1 MRVLI
6 LGGGG
11 FLGRTMFSYLKS
23 FKDIELVCGDVLDP
37 EIAHIKFS
45 YIDILDSTSS
55 ASIKNQFDT
64 IINCT
69 GQVTTPINTCYKLN
83 SLGIDN
89 IISSVRQTDTKL
101 VHISSVSI
109 YGSCSIADEQTAF
122 NPETPYS
129 TCKAYSEYL
138 LSSKLNP
145 NQLTIVR
152 LSNLYGQ
159 GQNKGILSYLIKS
172 YKSDRELHF
181 NNDGSLVRY
190 YLNVEDCVTNLAKF
204 FLDRNNFISGVYN
217 LLGND
222 RYTVI
227 ELINLVERIT
237 KIEFLKHFDPIKPY
251 DNTIIVQDGAIKN
264 KLQVELGHSL
274 EAYLNSRISV

>member
-6 LGGGG
+6 LGGSG
-11 FLGRTMFSYLKS
+11 FLGRTMFSHLRLLE
-23 FKDIELVCGDVLDP
+23 DIELVCGDVLDP
-37 EIAHIKFS
+37 EMDRVKFRHI
-45 YIDILDSTSS
+45 DMLDSKSS
-55 ASIKNQFDT
+55 ALIRNQFDV

-89 IISSVRQTDTKL
+89 IISSVKDTDTK
-101 VHISSVSI
+101 VIHVSSVSI
-109 YGSCSIADEQTAF
+109 YGSCHIADEHTAF

-145 NQLTIVR
+145 DQLAIVR
-152 LSNLYGQ
+152 LSNLYGY

-172 YKSDRELHF
+172 YKTDRELHF

-204 FLDRNNFISGVYN
+204 FLDRNNFVSGVYN

-227 ELINLVERIT
+227 ELIKLVERIT
-237 KIEFLKHFDPIKPY
+237 KIEFLKHFDSIKPY
-251 DNTIIVQDGAIKN
+251 DNTLIIHDEAIKS
-264 KLQVELGHSL
+264 KFQLEFSHSVK
-274 EAYLNSRISV
+274 AYLDSRMSV